1 MSPVEVQGLSCT
13 EEPQVSWVCGLQQ
26 ALLLLLL
33 LLLFHH
39 RPSLLAG
46 SSAQI
51 YVKYFDQVL
60 AMNTR
65 AQEQP
70 GHITLQV
77 AQNRGSL
84 DHLACLHLEKMMSR
98 RNYSEILQIIST

>member
-26 ALLLLLL
+26 ALLLLL
-33 LLLFHH
+33 FHH
-39 RPSLLAG
+39 RPSLYAG
-46 SSAQI
+46 LSAQI

-98 RNYSEILQIIST
+98 RNYFEILQIIST

>member
-26 ALLLLLL
+26 ALLL
-33 LLLFHH
+33 FHH

-51 YVKYFDQVL
+51 YVNYFDQVL

-98 RNYSEILQIIST
+98 RNYFEILQIIST

>member
-1 MSPVEVQGLSCT
+1 MPPVEVQGLSCT

-26 ALLLLLL
+26 ALLL
-33 LLLFHH
+33 FRH

-46 SSAQI
+46 LSAQI

-70 GHITLQV
+70 GDITLQV

-84 DHLACLHLEKMMSR
+84 DHLARLHLEKH
-98 RNYSEILQIIST
+98 EEQEKLV

>member
-33 LLLFHH
+33 FHH

-46 SSAQI
+46 LSAQI

-98 RNYSEILQIIST
+98 RNYFEILQIIST

>member
-26 ALLLLLL
+26 ALH
-33 LLLFHH
+33 LLFRH
-39 RPSLLAG
+39 RPALLAG
-46 SSAQI
+46 LSVQI

-98 RNYSEILQIIST
+98 RNYFEILQIIST